1 MIPLSPPL
9 NYFFTTQH
17 VKYATKGSHKRQR
30 AGVEKEKKCPWAN
43 LYIFSM
49 RWARK
54 KKKKKRKASSTQQPQ
69 SAGTIALETTQGH
82 FVLLC
87 QLSHSIQKGW
97 REEETLLK
105 STNEV
110 NETLVCSEGLVSD
123 LRGRFQCLVVSFFRN
138 TTKPWSQMKTRIDE
152 QRWLNSSSAPEN
164 LVFQYLLNKHF
175 LVCSIVN
182 KNCLLGC
189 IQVFHDDTRPSL
201 ES

>member
-1 MIPLSPPL
+1 MLNTPPKAH
-9 NYFFTTQH
+9 TSDREQ
-17 VKYATKGSHKRQR
+17 
-30 AGVEKEKKCPWAN
+30 EWKKKKSVLEQTCISFPWDEHE
-43 LYIFSM
+43 
-49 RWARK
+49 
-54 KKKKKRKASSTQQPQ
+54 KKKKRKASSTQQPQ

-152 QRWLNSSSAPEN
+152 HRWLNSSSAPEN